1 MFALALRRRSA
12 RLLLAC
18 WVGVLAV
25 AAAAPLLS
33 ARGTQLVCSA
43 GGAVRL
49 LVDQGDGHWSEAG
62 AHQLDC
68 ALCLPGGTPPPL
80 AVLAPAAAA
89 APSAETPRRPVAVP
103 GVRPVAV
110 PPPARGPPVRA

>member
-1 MFALALRRRSA
+1 MLAPALRRRSA

-18 WVGVLAV
+18 WVWALAV
-25 AAAAPLLS
+25 AAGAPLLS
-33 ARGTQLVCSA
+33 ARPTQLVCSA
-43 GGAVRL
+43 SGAVRL

-68 ALCLPGGTPPPL
+68 ALCLPGGTPPSP

-89 APSAETPRRPVAVP
+89 VPSAEGPWRPVAVP

-110 PPPARGPPVRA
+110 SPPARGPPGRA